1 MLRCGGRLALVNLT
15 EGEGDDTQ
23 FVSDWIE
30 RFSAGPIQ
38 VGGRRPVVVGP
49 SLEERGFVGVRRE
62 YCGHGESWPSA
73 IVTARKPG

>member
-38 VGGRRPVVVGP
+38 VGGRRPLVVARRWRSAA
-49 SLEERGFVGVRRE
+49 SL
-62 YCGHGESWPSA
+62 A
-73 IVTARKPG
+73 